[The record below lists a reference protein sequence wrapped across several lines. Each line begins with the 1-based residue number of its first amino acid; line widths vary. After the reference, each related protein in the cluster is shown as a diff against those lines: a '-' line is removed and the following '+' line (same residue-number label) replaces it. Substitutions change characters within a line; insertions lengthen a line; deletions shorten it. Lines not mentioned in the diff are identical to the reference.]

1 MSGRLEKSPLTIS
14 APQVLTFSR
23 DGSVLLMDVA
33 KSQIVCSFALPR
45 SYSLAAPW
53 NPVFVVS
60 LYHPCFLLRGTERAR
75 EGCRPDPRPADHLQL
90 SQSSHKA
97 RVTPSSLFPTPRP
110 GAPQARTLRLSPHWR
125 LDKML
130 GKSPVWTPAA
140 PDQVRP
146 S

>member
-1 MSGRLEKSPLTIS
+1 M
-14 APQVLTFSR
+14 LTFSR
-23 DGSVLLMDVA
+23 DGSVFLMDVA

-60 LYHPCFLLRGTERAR
+60 LHHPCFLLRGTEGAR
-75 EGCRPDPRPADHLQL
+75 EGCRPDLWPADHLQL
-90 SQSSHKA
+90 SQSLHRAQGDPVQSPPH
-97 RVTPSSLFPTPRP
+97 SSSQP
-110 GAPQARTLRLSPHWR
+110 PQARTLPLSPHWR

-130 GKSPVWTPAA
+130 GKSPFWTPAP
-140 PDQVRP
+140 PDQVIP